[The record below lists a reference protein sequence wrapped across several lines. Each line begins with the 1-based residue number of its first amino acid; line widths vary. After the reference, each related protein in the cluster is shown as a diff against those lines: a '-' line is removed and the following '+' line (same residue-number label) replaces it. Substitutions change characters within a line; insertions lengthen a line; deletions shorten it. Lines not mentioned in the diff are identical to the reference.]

1 MTWPMYGIIIIF
13 GVFLLLLFI
22 NPRLSCFGK
31 RLTSPAYPLVHR
43 KKLKAM
49 RAEEYGLSLADEEDD
64 TPVEEPNEKKNSSPG
79 GSG

>member
-49 RAEEYGLSLADEEDD
+49 RAEDYGLSLADDD
-64 TPVEEPNEKKNSSPG
+64 DIPVEKPGEKKSSSPG

>member
-49 RAEEYGLSLADEEDD
+49 RAEDYGLSLADDD
-64 TPVEEPNEKKNSSPG
+64 DISVEKPGEKKSSSPG